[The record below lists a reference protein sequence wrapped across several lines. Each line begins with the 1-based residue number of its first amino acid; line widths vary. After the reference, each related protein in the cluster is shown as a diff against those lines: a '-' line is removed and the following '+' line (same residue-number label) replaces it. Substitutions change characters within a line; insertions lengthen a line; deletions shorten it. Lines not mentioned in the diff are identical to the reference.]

1 MLEARRKAAHLA
13 AAHLRETRRKDVP
26 GPGTRWKDLA
36 RDVVRAARAPRAHRR
51 ARPDFL
57 IVGAQKAGTT
67 SLFEYLQECPDVR
80 GPLTREVHFYD
91 HHHRRGE
98 RWYRTNFPVRAPGQ
112 SWLAGESTPYYLL
125 HPSAPARVAEQLP
138 EVRLIALVRH
148 PVDRAYSHFQ
158 HSRFFGREPLL
169 SFELALAAEAERTD
183 DAWAR
188 LARTG
193 VREPA
198 VEWFSYARRGYYAPQ
213 LRRWLAC
220 LPRESLL
227 IMTSDEL
234 YRDPA
239 TALRLARAHLGLPEL
254 NTATR
259 TYGNRNAHRYPPIQ
273 EQTRQRLGRDYAGD
287 VAELEEIIG
296 RPTGWVL

>member
-1 MLEARRKAAHLA
+1 MLPARL
-13 AAHLRETRRKDVP
+13 KDA
-26 GPGTRWKDLA
+26 A
-36 RDVVRAARAPRAHRR
+36 RDVVRAARAPRVERR

-91 HHHRRGE
+91 HNYERGQ
-98 RWYRTNFPVRAPGQ
+98 RWYRTNFPVRATGQ

-125 HPSAPARVAEQLP
+125 HPGVPRRVVDELPA
-138 EVRLIALVRH
+138 VRLIALVRH
-148 PVDRAYSHFQ
+148 PVERAYSHFH
-158 HSRFFGREPLL
+158 HSRLFGHEPFDR
-169 SFELALAAEAERTD
+169 FELALAAESERTD

-188 LARTG
+188 LQRTG

-198 VEWFSYARRGYYAPQ
+198 VEWFSYARRSHYAPQ

-220 LPRESLL
+220 FPRESLL

-239 TALRLARAHLGLPEL
+239 TALARARAHLGLPTL
-254 NTATR
+254 ATSTR
-259 TYGNRNAHRYPPIQ
+259 TYGNRNAHHYPPIG
-273 EQTRQRLGRDYAGD
+273 EQSRRRLGRDYADD
-287 VAELEEIIG
+287 VAELEQIMG
-296 RPTGWVL
+296 RSTGWVL